1 MKKFFFVLL
10 VAALALPMMGQTKT
24 YGVQVARQTTPAKA
38 TVHSIMPKF
47 AASNV
52 RVDIPEGYCAIT
64 LNAADVWQDGS
75 GYQML
80 LDADANAYGT
90 VIPETGGLT
99 TSGNAS
105 AATYAE
111 FEYKIPENADGALTT
126 QNIVLDAEVTILI
139 PAGVYD
145 WCITNP
151 PPGDRVWIASSNG
164 SCPGRYDDYEF
175 VAGNTYIFYVTL
187 GGSNDR
193 VDLEIID
200 PTAPVMP
207 ENVTADENG
216 NIAWENDHDPLF
228 NLRYRVYDPNV
239 AQHFV
244 WGVDDYNTGG
254 VDEWMTLDNDGDGYG
269 WTLYQMDNGNI
280 CFGSASYENYMALSP
295 DNWLFTP
302 IVPFGGTLTFTTWN
316 RSAYFPD
323 HFDVYI
329 AVGEGEEI
337 DDFELLQA
345 GFEPGIDPEVY
356 TIDLSAYAG
365 QEGRIA
371 FRHTDCYDEY
381 CIYLDDVTIDVPGNA
396 PGEWTVIEGIEGTN
410 YTIEGLDPETTYEV
424 EVQAVVLDGRTSDWT
439 DAVLFTTGTAEQPTE
454 RCLAPNSGYE
464 ITGYEKATVTITNR
478 EPGATVV
485 YEVYCDGVLVD
496 SGEFTGDSYSF
507 DVTGAGSYVISA
519 VATLPGKL
527 DSFDGGVFF
536 TIMENETPPTGI
548 NELVNGKQIAGVRY
562 FNALGQ
568 EMQSANGMTIVVTTY
583 TDGTTS
589 TAKVVK

>member
-1 MKKFFFVLL
+1 MKKLSFILL
-10 VAALALPMMGQTKT
+10 MAVLALPMMGQTKV
-24 YGVQVARQTTPAKA
+24 YGVQAARQTTPAKA

-64 LNAADVWQDGS
+64 LNAADVWQDGT

-80 LDADANAYGT
+80 LDADANTYGT

-99 TSGNAS
+99 TSGDAS

-126 QNIVLDAEVTILI
+126 QNIVLDDEVTILI

-151 PPGDRVWIASSNG
+151 TPGDRLWIASANG
-164 SCPGRYDDYEF
+164 NIPGRFDDYEF
-175 VAGNTYIFYVTL
+175 AAGATYIFYVTL
-187 GGSNDR
+187 GGTNDR

-207 ENVTADENG
+207 ENVTADENA
-216 NIAWENDHDPLF
+216 NIAWDNDHDPMF
-228 NLRYRVYDPNV
+228 NLRYRVYDPDV
-239 AQHFV
+239 AQHLV
-244 WGVDDYNTGG
+244 WSDDTNL
-254 VDEWMTLDNDGDGYG
+254 DDWMVYDADGDGYNWG
-269 WTLYQMDNGNI
+269 LYEGDGNI
-280 CFGSASYENYMALSP
+280 YFGSASYQNYESLNP
-295 DNWLFTP
+295 DNWLITP
-302 IVPFGGTLTFTTWN
+302 VVPFGGSLTFTAWN
-316 RSAYFPD
+316 QSAYYLD

-337 DDFELLQA
+337 EDFELLQA
-345 GFEPGIDPEVY
+345 GFEPGTTAEVF

-365 QEGRIA
+365 QEGRLA
-371 FRHTDCYDEY
+371 FRHVDCYDQWA
-381 CIYLDDVTIDVPGNA
+381 IYLDDVTIDVPGNE
-396 PGEWTVIEGIEGTN
+396 PGEWTVVEGIEGNN
-410 YTIEGLDPETTYEV
+410 YTIEGLDPNTTYEV
-424 EVQAVVLDGRTSDWT
+424 EVQAVAADGRTTDWT
-439 DAVLFTTGTAEQPTE
+439 EPVIFTTGEGGGVEPTE
-454 RCLAPNSGYE
+454 YCARPECAYA
-464 ITGYEKATVTITNR
+464 ITDFETVTVTITNN
-478 EPGATVV
+478 EPDAIVV
-485 YEVYCDGVLVD
+485 YSVYC
-496 SGEFTGDSYSF
+496 GEELIEEGTFTGDQYQIV
-507 DVTGAGSYVISA
+507 VTGPGDYVVHA
-519 VATLPGKL
+519 VATMEGYL
-527 DSFDGGVFF
+527 DSPDGGVFF
-536 TIMENETPPTGI
+536 TILPNDAPPVSI
-548 NELVNGKQIAGVRY
+548 DELVNGKTVANVRY

>member
-1 MKKFFFVLL
+1 MKKISLILL
-10 VAALALPMMGQTKT
+10 MAVLALPMMAQKT

-47 AASNV
+47 ATSNV
-52 RVDIPEGYCAIT
+52 RVDIPEGYCAVT
-64 LNAADVWQDGS
+64 LNAADVWEDGT

-80 LDADANAYGT
+80 LDADANTYGT

-151 PPGDRVWIASSNG
+151 TPGDRMWIASANG
-164 SCPGRYDDYEF
+164 NIPGRFDNYEF
-175 VAGNTYIFYVTL
+175 AAGATYIFYVTL

-207 ENVTADENG
+207 ENVTADENA
-216 NIAWENDHDPLF
+216 NIAWENDHDPMF

-239 AQHFV
+239 AQHLV
-244 WGVDDYNTGG
+244 WSDDTNL
-254 VDEWMTLDNDGDGYG
+254 DDWMVYDADGDGYNWG
-269 WTLYQMDNGNI
+269 LYDIEGNT
-280 CFGSASYENYMALSP
+280 CFGSASYLNYESLSP

-302 IVPFGGTLTFTTWN
+302 VVPFGGTLTFTAWN
-316 RSAYFPD
+316 QSAYYLD

-329 AVGEGEEI
+329 AVGEGENIE
-337 DDFELLQA
+337 DFELLQA
-345 GFEPGIDPEVY
+345 GFEPGQAAEVY

-371 FRHTDCYDEY
+371 FRHVDCYDEW
-381 CIYLDDVTIDVPGNA
+381 CIYLDDVTIDVPGNEA
-396 PGEWTVIEGIEGTN
+396 GEWTVVEGINDLN
-410 YTIEGLDPETTYEV
+410 YAIEGLDPNTTYEV
-424 EVQAVVLDGRTSDWT
+424 QVQAVGTDGRTSDWT
-439 DAVLFTTGTAEQPTE
+439 ESTLFTTGEGGEEPTE
-454 RCLAPNSGYE
+454 RCLAPNSSYE
-464 ITGYEKATVTITNR
+464 ITGYEKATVTIVNR
-478 EPGATVV
+478 EAGATVV

-496 SGEFTGDSYSF
+496 EGQFTGESYSF
-507 DVTGAGSYVISA
+507 DVTGAGSYVVHAI
-519 VATLPGKL
+519 ATLPGKL

-548 NELVNGKQIAGVRY
+548 DELVNGKQIAGVRY

-568 EMQSANGMTIVVTTY
+568 EMQSVNGMTIVVTTY